1 MVARY
6 PKSLEQTAK
15 PYSSAQQAMPTLWLQ
30 QFDVASTTR
39 HCASVLVLQA
49 VNALPAGGVGNIA
62 HNSPLSSIAKY
73 STCHTTAS
81 EVEVANKNAYLE
93 IF

>member
-30 QFDVASTTR
+30 QFDVASTMQP
-39 HCASVLVLQA
+39 CVSALALQVVSVLQA
-49 VNALPAGGVGNIA
+49 DGVGSIA

-73 STCHTTAS
+73 STCLTTAS
-81 EVEVANKNAYLE
+81 EDEVANKNAYLE

>member
-1 MVARY
+1 
-6 PKSLEQTAK
+6 
-15 PYSSAQQAMPTLWLQ
+15 LQ
-30 QFDVASTTR
+30 VVS
-39 HCASVLVLQA
+39 VLQA
-49 VNALPAGGVGNIA
+49 DGVGSIV

-81 EVEVANKNAYLE
+81 EDEVVNKNAYLE